1 MKIKDKKTVMA
12 VCIGAVVL
20 ILVVLCIWLIPWENN
35 EKSDDVTNPTVTGNE
50 IEKDSIAGTDESTI
64 ELENDVFVDS
74 DSVDIDNANNKDHS
88 VDKNNNNTSTGN
100 QGDSDGGNGGAG
112 DNGET
117 SGSNEGDELPA
128 DAVVLPEVP
137 IP

>member
-12 VCIGAVVL
+12 FCIGAVVL

-35 EKSDDVTNPTVTGNE
+35 EKSDDVTNPTVTGDE
-50 IEKDSIAGTDESTI
+50 IEKDSIADTDESTI

-88 VDKNNNNTSTGN
+88 VDKNNNTSTGN
-100 QGDSDGGNGGAG
+100 QGNSDGGNGDAG

-117 SGSNEGDELPA
+117 SGSNEGDELPT